1 MPSAPPT
8 TRRICVRCQLRY
20 CSQDCQQHYWRSGH
34 RENCEIIHRGGDA
47 EQYHAEKKYKWA
59 VAVAVK
65 ACAED
70 TTGQR
75 CYVCFEGDAEE
86 GLVRGCA
93 CRGAAGFAH
102 VSCLVRQAKILVEDA
117 EARDLDDDKWDR
129 WYTCGL
135 CEQTYHGVVYCALGW
150 ACWKT
155 YVGRP
160 ETDWARAGAMNV
172 LGLGFFEAEHYED
185 ALSVLEAE
193 LSMRRRLGAD
203 EDHILSVQGNL
214 ATTYL
219 QLGRLEQALRMRQ
232 DVYSGLLRING
243 EEDRD
248 SLLEAHNLASSFISL
263 ERFEEARS
271 LMRKTIPVAQRVA
284 GEDAEVTLR
293 MRWRYAEA
301 LCWDTAATLDDVRE
315 AVTTLEETLPTARR
329 VLGGAHP
336 FTVEVERNLGDVR
349 AALRARE
356 TPPPG
361 SA

>member
-1 MPSAPPT
+1 
-8 TRRICVRCQLRY
+8 
-20 CSQDCQQHYWRSGH
+20 
-34 RENCEIIHRGGDA
+34 
-47 EQYHAEKKYKWA
+47 
-59 VAVAVK
+59 
-65 ACAED
+65 
-70 TTGQR
+70 
-75 CYVCFEGDAEE
+75 
-86 GLVRGCA
+86 
-93 CRGAAGFAH
+93 
-102 VSCLVRQAKILVEDA
+102 
-117 EARDLDDDKWDR
+117 
-129 WYTCGL
+129 
-135 CEQTYHGVVYCALGW
+135 
-150 ACWKT
+150 
-155 YVGRP
+155 
-160 ETDWARAGAMNV
+160 MNV

-301 LCWDTAATLDDVRE
+301 LCRDTAATHDDLCE
-315 AVTTLEETLPTARR
+315 AVGTLEDAGQIARR
-329 VLGGAHP
+329 VLGDAHP
-336 FTVEVERNLGDVR
+336 LTEWIEDGLQD
-349 AALRARE
+349 AQDALYARGL
-356 TPPPG
+356 P
-361 SA
+361 

>member
-1 MPSAPPT
+1 
-8 TRRICVRCQLRY
+8 
-20 CSQDCQQHYWRSGH
+20 
-34 RENCEIIHRGGDA
+34 
-47 EQYHAEKKYKWA
+47 
-59 VAVAVK
+59 
-65 ACAED
+65 
-70 TTGQR
+70 
-75 CYVCFEGDAEE
+75 
-86 GLVRGCA
+86 
-93 CRGAAGFAH
+93 
-102 VSCLVRQAKILVEDA
+102 
-117 EARDLDDDKWDR
+117 
-129 WYTCGL
+129 
-135 CEQTYHGVVYCALGW
+135 
-150 ACWKT
+150 
-155 YVGRP
+155 
-160 ETDWARAGAMNV
+160 
-172 LGLGFFEAEHYED
+172 
-185 ALSVLEAE
+185 
-193 LSMRRRLGAD
+193 
-203 EDHILSVQGNL
+203 
-214 ATTYL
+214 
-219 QLGRLEQALRMRQ
+219 MRQ

>member
-34 RENCEIIHRGGDA
+34 QENCEIIHRGGDA

-70 TTGQR
+70 TTGQGAISASKATR
-75 CYVCFEGDAEE
+75 RRAS
-86 GLVRGCA
+86 CA
-93 CRGAAGFAH
+93 GGFAH

-315 AVTTLEETLPTARR
+315 AVRTLEELERTARR
-329 VLGGAHP
+329 VFGGSHP
-336 FTVEVERNLGDVR
+336 LTVDIEGDLRNAR
-349 AALRARE
+349 AALRARK
-356 TPPPG
+356 TPPPPG
-361 SA
+361 FA